1 MTDTEDRHRVRHVT
15 IEAFGKTF
23 KNMLPGNAED
33 LRTLE
38 QEGAIYAEFA
48 DRDEEGTFL
57 GTFTRYRIALTPAEI
72 YEYVE
77 ASVAEQ
83 QFMKAFQET
92 RDFTAAVL
100 AIEDEK
106 YRKRVTE
113 YGEYGSRPF
122 KDGTV
127 IDIRGCSA
135 SFLGPH
141 LESLVCGGQK
151 ERYERLPALGSQG
164 NQEELVHQALKS
176 VAISARRMA
185 SRSHGR
191 PALTVANEY
200 DVQDLVEVALSAV
213 FPKVEREEWTPQNA
227 GSAKRIDL
235 IVKDEGIL
243 IECKYVRDA
252 AHAKKIASELQIDF
266 ESYHWHPDC
275 RRLFAYIYDPNH
287 FIADPESFS
296 KDLNGLRRKQDHE
309 FLVSVVIG

>member
-1 MTDTEDRHRVRHVT
+1 MTDSEDQHQVRRVT

-48 DRDEEGTFL
+48 DHDEDGNFI
-57 GTFTRYRIALTPAEI
+57 GTFTRYRITLTPAEI

-77 ASVAEQ
+77 SSVAEQ
-83 QFMKAFQET
+83 QFAKAFRET
-92 RDFTAAVL
+92 GDFTAAVL

-113 YGEYGSRPF
+113 YGQYGNQPR
-122 KDGTV
+122 KDGTT

-135 SFLGPH
+135 SFLGPD
-141 LESLVCGGQK
+141 LESLVCGG
-151 ERYERLPALGSQG
+151 EPDRYERLPALGTQG

-185 SRSHGR
+185 TRSHGR
-191 PALTVANEY
+191 PALTVVNEY

-235 IVKDEGIL
+235 IVKGEGIL

-252 AHAKKIASELQIDF
+252 THAKKIASELQIDF

-287 FIADPESFS
+287 HIADPDSFA
-296 KDLNGLRRKQDHE
+296 KDLNGLRKKQDHE